1 MTMHKQRLLF
11 IAKTAFRDSRK
22 NIGKLMLF
30 MSSIIAGVAALV
42 AINSFNHNLS
52 QDINNQAATLLGAD
66 LAVTSNREIEPSI
79 LSLLD
84 SLPGEKSQEME
95 IFSMVY
101 VRKTNQT
108 HFMRLKG
115 LKGAFPYYGKLKTY
129 PESAAKSYQNN
140 NSLLVDESFLLQY
153 KLSIGDSIKIG
164 DKQFRIEGH
173 LLTTFGSAA
182 ITSAFAP
189 TIYMPLQSL
198 KSTSLIQSGSL
209 INYANYYKVPANF
222 NINAWQEKSRTR
234 FRSEGLRAET
244 IEDRKG
250 NLNEAFGNLNYFLNL
265 VAMVSLLLGSIGVAS
280 SVFIYVKTKVPS
292 IAVMRCLGLKTKEAF
307 LIYFSQIT
315 VLGFFAV
322 MTGAALGSMI
332 QTLLPALL
340 RDFLPMQITLGI
352 SWKAFFDGI
361 LIGSTITALFALV
374 PLLDI
379 RKISPLLTLRTSI
392 DATIQQKDKWTWL
405 LYFVIGLSIFL
416 FMMRITSSW
425 MDALLFSAGLGL
437 AFGVLYTVALSFL
450 YLLRKGVPS
459 GLSFE
464 IRQGISN
471 LYRPSNQTK
480 TLILSIGLGT
490 AVLTTLY
497 VIQGLLLSNVSSMDA
512 GNQPNTI
519 LYGIET
525 AQVKALSDTTL
536 KYHLPIMQS
545 VPIVT
550 MKLES
555 WKGKDKKEWLADT
568 INSRDKRWAMNREAR
583 VTYRDTIS
591 RQESLLRGK
600 MYHPVKNEG
609 DTVFVSLA
617 DSYAEALDVDL
628 GDEMVFNVQGTI
640 IKTYVGSIRKID
652 FNNMSTRFF
661 IIFPTGIIEN
671 APQFHIIVTKIPD
684 AATTAFYRTAVVKAF
699 PNVSVVD
706 LGSILTAVNEI
717 LNKVSYVIKFM
728 AFFSLITGLIVLL
741 SSLMLSKFQRIGESV
756 LLRTLGAKKKSIYLI
771 NFIEYLILGLLAS
784 LSGVIISLLAS
795 FFIAKYQFR
804 LDFIMNAW
812 PIISIVFFITLVT
825 VLVGLFNSKEVVSKP
840 PLEVLRKEA

>member
-1 MTMHKQRLLF
+1 MNKQRILF
-11 IAKTAFRDSRK
+11 IFKVAYRDSRK
-22 NIGKLMLF
+22 NLGKLILF

-66 LAVTSNREIEPSI
+66 LAVSSNKEIEPSI

-101 VRKTNQT
+101 VPKTNQT
-108 HFMRLKG
+108 NFMRIKG
-115 LKGAFPYYGKLKTY
+115 LEGDFPYYGQLKSN
-129 PESAAKSYQNN
+129 PDAAAKNFQKN
-140 NSLLVDESFLLQY
+140 NSLLVDESFLVQY
-153 KLSIGDSIKIG
+153 KLEVGDSIKIG
-164 DKQFRIEGH
+164 EEKFAIEGH

-189 TIYMPLQSL
+189 TIYLSL
-198 KSTSLIQSGSL
+198 NALKKTNLIQTGSL
-209 INYANYYKVPANF
+209 VNYAKYYKVPSSFSIDKWRDNTR
-222 NINAWQEKSRTR
+222 SR
-234 FRSEGLRAET
+234 FRSEGVRVET

-250 NLNEAFGNLNYFLNL
+250 NLKEAFGNLNYFLNL

-307 LIYFSQIT
+307 FIYFLQIT
-315 VLGFFAV
+315 ILGFVAV
-322 MTGAALGSMI
+322 VIGATLGSLI
-332 QTLLPALL
+332 QTALPALL
-340 RDFLPMQITLGI
+340 KDFLPMQITLGI
-352 SWKAFFDGI
+352 SWRSFFDGI
-361 LIGSTITALFALV
+361 MIGSSVTALFALL

-379 RKISPLLTLRTSI
+379 RKISPLLTLRSSI
-392 DATIQQKDKWTWL
+392 DDTIQQKDKWTWA
-405 LYFVIGLSIFL
+405 LYAAIVLTIFL
-416 FMMRITSSW
+416 FMLRITSSW
-425 MDALLFSAGLGL
+425 RDALLFSAGLGF
-437 AFGVLYTVALSFL
+437 AFGILFIVSLLFL
-450 YLLRKGVPS
+450 YILRKGVPS
-459 GLSFE
+459 TLSFE
-464 IRQGISN
+464 VRQGISN
-471 LYRPSNQTK
+471 LYRPNNQSK

-525 AQVKALSDTTL
+525 AQVKAVSDTTA

-555 WKGKDKKEWLADT
+555 WKGIDKSEWLADT
-568 INSRDKRWAMNREAR
+568 IKSKDNRWAMNREIR

-591 RQESLLRGK
+591 SQESLVKGN
-600 MYHPVKNEG
+600 MYHPVKNQT
-609 DTVFVSLA
+609 DTVYVSLA
-617 DSYAEALDVDL
+617 DAYAEALGVDM
-628 GDEMVFNVQGTI
+628 GDEMVFNVQGTF

-661 IIFPTGIIEN
+661 IIFPTGVIEE

-684 AATTAFYRTAVVKAF
+684 AITTANYRTAVVKTF

-771 NFIEYLILGLLAS
+771 NFVEYLTLGLLAS
-784 LSGVIISLLAS
+784 MSGVLISLLAS
-795 FFIAKYQFR
+795 FIIAKYQFR
-804 LDFIMNAW
+804 LDFNMDIW
-812 PIISIVFFITLVT
+812 PIIGIVFFITLIT
-825 VLVGLFNSKEVVSKP
+825 VLVGLINSKEVVSKP